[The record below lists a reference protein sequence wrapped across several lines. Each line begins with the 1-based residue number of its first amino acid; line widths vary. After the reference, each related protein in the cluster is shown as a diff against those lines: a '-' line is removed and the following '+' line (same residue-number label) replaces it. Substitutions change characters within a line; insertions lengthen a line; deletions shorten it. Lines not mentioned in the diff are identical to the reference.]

1 MLMNRDAEIASIMLF
16 GQAFLALIALSAAF
30 LGIYIAMTSTYLN
43 SSLSLYSIAASAKF
57 AYLNQVRIIDSI
69 SHNNQTL
76 ANSLLN
82 NSTADT
88 NNLLGT
94 INQTENQIEKS
105 ENSIS
110 FYPIVYLILMVVGG
124 IGFAYCYFRLNRLR
138 Y

>member
-1 MLMNRDAEIASIMLF
+1 MNRDAEIASIMLF